1 MPKHARRR
9 FDDDDFTADIP
20 PNANAGVDTDIDP
33 DIDTYLDTYVAADTD
48 PDGDVGVDYSTY
60 HEHGVLH
67 GPQPV
72 PRWVITSPAAVDVD
86 LGVLKTGKE
95 AEVSLIRRELG
106 GVSSLLAAKR
116 YRSADHRLF
125 HRDAQYLEG
134 RKERRSR
141 ERRAMATRTSFGRDL
156 IAGRWAQAE
165 FEVLGRLWI
174 AGAAV
179 PYPVQLRGT
188 ELMMEFIGSADGV
201 AAPRLAQLRP
211 ELHELPPLFEQLRD
225 ALSHLALAGFAHGDL
240 SAYNVLVD
248 DGRLVLIDVPQAV
261 DLVGNPRGADFL
273 RRDCANIAAWFNAR
287 GLSVDSDRLAED
299 LIWLAR

>member
-1 MPKHARRR
+1 MASDER
-9 FDDDDFTADIP
+9 
-20 PNANAGVDTDIDP
+20 
-33 DIDTYLDTYVAADTD
+33 
-48 PDGDVGVDYSTY
+48 
-60 HEHGVLH
+60 VLH
-67 GPQPV
+67 GPQPL
-72 PRWVITSPAAVDVD
+72 PPWIITSSAAFDVD

-95 AEVSLIRRELG
+95 AEVSLVRRELE
-106 GVSSLLAAKR
+106 SASCLLAAKR

-125 HRDAQYLEG
+125 HRDAEYLEG

-141 ERRAMATRTSFGRDL
+141 ERRAMATRTNFGRDL

-165 FEVLGRLWI
+165 FEVLGRLWT

-201 AAPRLAQLRP
+201 AAPRLAQVRP
-211 ELHELPPLFEQLRD
+211 EPAELVGLFEQLRD
-225 ALSHLALAGFAHGDL
+225 ALCHLALAGFAHGDL

-248 DGRLVLIDVPQAV
+248 DGRVVLIDVPQAV

-287 GLSVDSDRLAED
+287 GLAVDSDRLAND

>member
-9 FDDDDFTADIP
+9 FDDHDFT
-20 PNANAGVDTDIDP
+20 VDTF
-33 DIDTYLDTYVAADTD
+33 DTFDTFNTSDD
-48 PDGDVGVDYSTY
+48 QLGDSFNDDDAVPPDYSTY
-60 HEHGVLH
+60 NEHGVLH

-72 PRWVITSPAAVDVD
+72 PPWVITSPAAVDVD

-106 GVSSLLAAKR
+106 EVSGLLAAKR
-116 YRSADHRLF
+116 YRSAEHRLF

-134 RKERRSR
+134 RRERRSR

-165 FEVLGRLWI
+165 FEVLGRLWS

-179 PYPVQLRGT
+179 PYPVQLNGT
-188 ELMMEFIGSADGV
+188 ELMMEFIGSPDGV
-201 AAPRLAQLRP
+201 AAPRLAQVRP
-211 ELHELPPLFEQLRD
+211 EPGELQLLFEQIRD
-225 ALSHLALAGFAHGDL
+225 ALSHLALAGYAHGDL

-248 DGRLVLIDVPQAV
+248 DGRIVLIDVPQAV
-261 DLVGNPRGADFL
+261 DLVGNPRGAEFL
-273 RRDCANIAAWFNAR
+273 RRDCNNIAAWFEAR
-287 GLSVDSDRLAED
+287 GLAVDAGRLADD

>member
-9 FDDDDFTADIP
+9 FDDHDFEFPFDAQTFEPPRPLDAPGFDELTHDLFDD
-20 PNANAGVDTDIDP
+20 GQSE
-33 DIDTYLDTYVAADTD
+33 
-48 PDGDVGVDYSTY
+48 YSTY
-60 HEHGVLH
+60 NDGGVVH
-67 GPQPV
+67 GPEPI
-72 PRWVITSPAAVDVD
+72 PPWVITSAAAVDVD

-95 AEVSLIRRELG
+95 AEVSLVRRELDDA
-106 GVSSLLAAKR
+106 SSLLAAKR

-125 HRDAQYLEG
+125 HRDAEYLEG

-165 FEVLGRLWI
+165 FDVLGRLWN

-201 AAPRLAQLRP
+201 AAPRLAQVRP
-211 ELHELPPLFEQLRD
+211 EPDELAALFDQLHEALRV
-225 ALSHLALAGFAHGDL
+225 LALAGFAHGDL

-248 DGRLVLIDVPQAV
+248 NGRIVLIDVPQAV

-273 RRDCANIAAWFNAR
+273 RRDCANIASWFTAR
-287 GLSVDSDRLAED
+287 GLTVDPDQLADD
-299 LIWLAR
+299 LI